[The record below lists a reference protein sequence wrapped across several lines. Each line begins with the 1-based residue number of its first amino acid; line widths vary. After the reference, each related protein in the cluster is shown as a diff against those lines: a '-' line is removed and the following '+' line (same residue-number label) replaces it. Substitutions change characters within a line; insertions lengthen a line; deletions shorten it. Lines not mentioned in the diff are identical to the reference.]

1 MSPIDTYASQ
11 IAVRL
16 TDRELQTLDA
26 AVVGGAF
33 GSRAEA
39 VRAGL
44 RLLERDLREARI
56 AASYRAAYAAP
67 LTDEESAMLEAAL
80 ALGAT
85 AEP

>member
-1 MSPIDTYASQ
+1 MSSIASYASQ

-16 TDRELQTLDA
+16 TDRELQVLDS
-26 AVVGGAF
+26 AVAQGAF
-33 GSRAEA
+33 DSRAEA
-39 VRAGL
+39 VRAGV
-44 RLLERDLREARI
+44 RLLELDLREARI

-67 LTDEESAMLEAAL
+67 LTDDESAMLDAAL